1 MPRHAGQTA
10 ALAVNT
16 DSPNV
21 LAGKLYEFIPRTWR
35 KGAAVRVL
43 AATTAA
49 AGIGSQ
55 AKFKIDSQVVLDA
68 ENVSA
73 AGRSPVIPDDQLC
86 VHWAPSGARLFLIF
100 NGGPAGATINWAI
113 DIEPA

>member
-1 MPRHAGQTA
+1 MSGQTA

-21 LAGKLYEFIPRTWR
+21 LAGKLFEFIPRTWR
-35 KGAAVRVL
+35 RGAALRLL

-49 AGIGSQ
+49 AGVGAL
-55 AKFKIDSQVVLDA
+55 AKFKIDQQVVVDA
-68 ENVSA
+68 ENVSYA
-73 AGRSPVIPDDQLC
+73 ARYPVIPDDQLA
-86 VHWAPSGARLFLIF
+86 VHWAGPGARLFLIF
-100 NGGPAGATINWAI
+100 NGGPAGATVNWAV